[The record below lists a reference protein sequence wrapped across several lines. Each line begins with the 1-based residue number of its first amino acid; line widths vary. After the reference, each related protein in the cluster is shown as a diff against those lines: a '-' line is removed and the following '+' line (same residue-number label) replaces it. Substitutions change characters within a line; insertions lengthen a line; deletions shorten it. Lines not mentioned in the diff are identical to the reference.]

1 MFNYLIS
8 RVITSISS
16 TNNTITICREE
27 RKSIV
32 HFHCNCSCYKCII
45 DCNCSVHFH
54 LILSF
59 LNNYFDTN
67 NENLSKIHCDAV
79 KNSRVL
85 CYLSFRNFLLRVNG
99 IMSPDGDRMEY
110 TMEAMQCASDLPK
123 CAHEWSLWP
132 RLAAGVGKSYH
143 LAPA

>member
-16 TNNTITICREE
+16 TNNTITICREL
-27 RKSIV
+27 RKSTV
-32 HFHCNCSCYKCII
+32 RFHCNCSCYKCVI

-54 LILSF
+54 LILFF

-67 NENLSKIHCDAV
+67 NENLYKIRCDAV

-85 CYLSFRNFLLRVNG
+85 CYLSFRNFLLPVNG

-110 TMEAMQCASDLPK
+110 TMVSIQCTSDLPK
-123 CAHEWSLWP
+123 RAHAWSLWP